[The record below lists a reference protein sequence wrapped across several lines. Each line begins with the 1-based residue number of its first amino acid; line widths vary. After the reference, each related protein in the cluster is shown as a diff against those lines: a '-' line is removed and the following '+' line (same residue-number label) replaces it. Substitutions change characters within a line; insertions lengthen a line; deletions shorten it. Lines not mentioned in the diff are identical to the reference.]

1 MKTAIYVRVSKSEQN
16 PETQNVLLREY
27 CEKNNLEVYDI
38 YKDEFT
44 GQASSRPAFDRLMDD
59 MRTRKFNTIVVY
71 KLDRIGRSLQHLLQL
86 FQEFNNKN
94 INFIS
99 ITQNINTTTPEGKLM
114 LRMLMILAEYERE
127 LIVARTKDTL
137 DRYQKDIEEHGY
149 FIDKEGKEHKKLGRP
164 KGSKDHNKRPKAG
177 YYRGWDKRRRKLS
190 EKTTPLKLTDS
201 GG

>member
-27 CEKNNLEVYDI
+27 CEKNNLEVFDI
-38 YKDEFT
+38 YEDKCT
-44 GQASSRPAFDRLMDD
+44 GKSDSRPAFDELMRD
-59 MRTRKFNTIVVY
+59 MRDKRFNTIVVY

-86 FQEFNNKN
+86 FQEFKNKH
-94 INFIS
+94 IDFIS

-137 DRYQKDIEEHGY
+137 DRYQKDIGDKGF
-149 FIDKEGKEHKKLGRP
+149 FIDKEGKKHKTLGRP
-164 KGSKDHNKRPKAG
+164 KGSKDSRPRPKSG
-177 YYRGWDKRRRKLS
+177 YYHAWAKKRG
-190 EKTTPLKLTDS
+190 KTV
-201 GG
+201 

>member
-44 GQASSRPAFDRLMDD
+44 GQASSRPAFDRLMND
-59 MRTRKFNTIVVY
+59 MRDKRFNTIIVY

-86 FQEFNNKN
+86 FQEFKNKH
-94 INFIS
+94 IDFIS

-137 DRYQKDIEEHGY
+137 DRYQKDIEQKG
-149 FIDKEGKEHKKLGRP
+149 FFVDKEGKKHKTLGRP
-164 KGSKDHNKRPKAG
+164 KGSKDSRPRPKSG
-177 YYRGWDKRRRKLS
+177 YYHAWAKKRG
-190 EKTTPLKLTDS
+190 KTV
-201 GG
+201 

>member
-27 CEKNNLEVYDI
+27 CKKNNLEVYDI

-44 GQASSRPAFDRLMDD
+44 GQASSRPAFDRLMND
-59 MRTRKFNTIVVY
+59 MRTKKFNTIIVY

-86 FQEFNNKN
+86 FQEFKNKH
-94 INFIS
+94 IDFIS

-114 LRMLMILAEYERE
+114 LRMLMVLAEYERE

-137 DRYQKDIEEHGY
+137 DRYQKDIEQKG
-149 FIDKEGKEHKKLGRP
+149 FFVDREGKKHKTLGRP
-164 KGSKDHNKRPKAG
+164 EGSKDSRPRPKSG
-177 YYRGWDKRRRKLS
+177 YYYAWVKKR
-190 EKTTPLKLTDS
+190 EKAV
-201 GG
+201 